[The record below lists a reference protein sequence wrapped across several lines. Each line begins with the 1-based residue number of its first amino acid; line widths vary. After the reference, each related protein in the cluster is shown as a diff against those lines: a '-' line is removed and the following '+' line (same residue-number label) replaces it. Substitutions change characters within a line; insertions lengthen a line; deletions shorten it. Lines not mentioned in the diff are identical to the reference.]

1 MSLTTPQRSSR
12 GNNGSNT
19 NTTATN
25 NTNNNTSTNHDNDN
39 HNTNSS
45 NSGNNSCGG
54 SGSGSSGGGA
64 KRAKMDHSIATNGP
78 SLAIGTT
85 TTATAAA
92 AALLPTPSSSSKK
105 RGGTAAVATAAAAA
119 AAAAAGGVVRGH
131 PPPHVVP
138 PATALAG
145 SATPGGGGVGRGGGG
160 GGEGIMSKMVSPTPR
175 TVTKA
180 RPSPSSRY
188 DSSLGLLTKKFVEL
202 LQGQQERG
210 DSLDLNQA
218 AIKLS
223 VQKRRIYDITN
234 VLEGIGLI
242 EKKSKNNIA
251 WRGAA
256 ASALSTSSGCN
267 SSSVNRGIE
276 GEEEEEGGIEEGGNC
291 GEEKRQLQRD
301 MEELRQ
307 EEKDLKEYIQKMTKM
322 MQDEQEQNTRLMY
335 VTQEDLGKLPCF
347 EHQTVIAI
355 RAPQGTTL
363 EVPDPDEGMPEGD
376 RKFQVQLNSTNGPV
390 DIYLVTTPPAVE
402 GGGGGQVGG
411 LDEGQGQQLQGDG
424 GKGPMKGEME
434 PPPSPA
440 MAGGNSKEA
449 HHHQQEYQQPQQQ
462 QQHHHQQHHS
472 NQLPLQ
478 QHELGGLS
486 HHHNQTG
493 PGGMVGAMGGY
504 KPSPAPSP
512 SGATG
517 GVMSDPVFQFGM
529 TDEEGIS
536 EMWLEES

>member
-1 MSLTTPQRSSR
+1 M
-12 GNNGSNT
+12 G
-19 NTTATN
+19 
-25 NTNNNTSTNHDNDN
+25 
-39 HNTNSS
+39 
-45 NSGNNSCGG
+45 
-54 SGSGSSGGGA
+54 
-64 KRAKMDHSIATNGP
+64 KMA
-78 SLAIGTT
+78 
-85 TTATAAA
+85 
-92 AALLPTPSSSSKK
+92 
-105 RGGTAAVATAAAAA
+105 
-119 AAAAAGGVVRGH
+119 
-131 PPPHVVP
+131 
-138 PATALAG
+138 
-145 SATPGGGGVGRGGGG
+145 
-160 GGEGIMSKMVSPTPR
+160 SPTPR
-175 TVTKA
+175 SVSKA

-202 LQGQQERG
+202 LQGQHERG

-218 AIKLS
+218 AVKLS

-256 ASALSTSSGCN
+256 ASALSTSSNCS
-267 SSSVNRGIE
+267 SSSVNRGME
-276 GEEEEEGGIEEGGNC
+276 GEEEEGGKKEEGGKYV
-291 GEEKRQLQRD
+291 EEKRQLQQE

-347 EHQTVIAI
+347 EQQTVIAI

-363 EVPDPDEGMPEGD
+363 EVPDPDEGMQDGN

-390 DIYLVTTPPAVE
+390 DIYLVSTPPAVE
-402 GGGGGQVGG
+402 AGGGGQVGG
-411 LDEGQGQQLQGDG
+411 PEEGQGQQQQGG
-424 GKGPMKGEME
+424 GGGRGPTEGEMV

-440 MAGGNSKEA
+440 VAGGGNSKQA
-449 HHHQQEYQQPQQQ
+449 HHYQLQHQHQHHQHHHHQQQHPNQQ
-462 QQHHHQQHHS
+462 
-472 NQLPLQ
+472 PLQ

-536 EMWLEES
+536 EMWLEDS